1 MTALWTSDALT
12 ELLGGEA
19 SSGFACDGVAFD
31 SREIGPGDL
40 FFALKGEHSD
50 GHRFIDTAFANGA
63 AGTIVSE
70 PVAGPH
76 ICVLDTMRAL
86 EQLGMA
92 ARDRVDAKIIGVTGS
107 AGKTGTKEAL
117 FAALDR
123 ASFGKAHRSV
133 KSYNNH
139 VGVPLSLSRMPA
151 DTQYGVFEMGMNHAG
166 ELSVLTQFVRPH
178 VAIVTTIAPAHIEF
192 FKDESAIADAKGE
205 IFEGLV
211 AGGTAII
218 PADSPHY
225 ARLRARA
232 EQHAHHIVS
241 FGFSLNADVRCV
253 DHVGSRNGGSLITA
267 QLPGGMLCYELS
279 QAGDHWIANSL
290 AVLAA
295 VEAVGADLAAAGLAL
310 AELGGL
316 KGRGARHTIS
326 LQTGGDALLIDESYN
341 ANPASMA
348 ATIAALART
357 SADRHVVILAT
368 MKELGSKSA
377 EFHIGIK
384 PHLDAAGA
392 GYALLVGEE
401 MAPLAETL
409 ERDIAWAGKFTHC
422 TSAKDAVAAAQD
434 IIRPGDAVLVKGSNS
449 MGLSAVVDSL
459 VGVMQGRDWA
469 QG

>member
-1 MTALWTSDALT
+1 MTTLWTSDALADV
-12 ELLGGEA
+12 LGADA
-19 SSGFACDGVAFD
+19 SSGFSCDGVAFD

-50 GHRFIDTAFANGA
+50 GHRFIETAFANRASGA
-63 AGTIVSE
+63 IVSE
-70 PVAGPH
+70 PVDGPH
-76 ICVLDTMRAL
+76 IRVTDTMRGL
-86 EQLGMA
+86 EQLGIA

-117 FAALDR
+117 FAALNR

-166 ELSVLTQFVRPH
+166 ELSALTQFVRPH
-178 VAIVTTIAPAHIEF
+178 VAIITTIAPAHIEF
-192 FKDESAIADAKGE
+192 FKDESGIADAKGE

-225 ARLRARA
+225 PRLRAKA
-232 EQHAHHIVS
+232 EKHADHILS
-241 FGFSLNADVRCV
+241 FGFSAAADIRCV
-253 DHVGSRNGGSLITA
+253 DHVAANNGGSLITA
-267 QLPGGMLCYELS
+267 QLPGGMLCYSLS

-316 KGRGARHTIS
+316 KGRGARHTIAVQS
-326 LQTGGDALLIDESYN
+326 GEALLIDESYN

-348 ATIAALART
+348 ATITALGRVN
-357 SADRHVVILAT
+357 ADRHIAILAT

-377 EFHIGIK
+377 EFHAGIK
-384 PHLDAAGA
+384 VHLDAAGVS
-392 GYALLVGEE
+392 YALLVGEE
-401 MAPLAETL
+401 MAALAEVL
-409 ERDIAWAGKFTHC
+409 SYDIAWAGKFTHC
-422 TSAKDAVAAAQD
+422 ANAKEAVAVAQE
-434 IIRPGDAVLVKGSNS
+434 IIRPSDAILIKGSNS
-449 MGLSAVVDSL
+449 MGLSAVVDVL
-459 VGVMQGRDWA
+459 VGKAKG
-469 QG
+469 